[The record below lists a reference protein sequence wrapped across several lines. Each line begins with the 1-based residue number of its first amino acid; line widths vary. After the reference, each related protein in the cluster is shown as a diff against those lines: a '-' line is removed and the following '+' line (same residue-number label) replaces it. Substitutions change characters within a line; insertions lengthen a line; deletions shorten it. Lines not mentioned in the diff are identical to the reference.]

1 MRLRCEAVAPGEL
14 TLLLFPMSAPVSKPS
29 VSRNPL
35 LETLSATFPVFRAG
49 QPLSIGIHKGIKL
62 RMPDVNDGALRTTL
76 KAYTA
81 STKYLKAI
89 AHGKQRFD
97 LDGNPAGDVT
107 AEQRQQAQDTLKERF
122 RKAAERKK
130 AEEEARQREE
140 KLLQLVDKFKRQ

>member
-1 MRLRCEAVAPGEL
+1 MPA
-14 TLLLFPMSAPVSKPS
+14 SASKTS
-29 VSRNPL
+29 AARNPL

-49 QPLSIGIHKGIKL
+49 LPLAIGIHKVIKARL
-62 RMPDVNDGALRTTL
+62 PEVRDGAMWATL

-89 AHGKQRFD
+89 ANGKQRFD
-97 LDGNPAGDVT
+97 LDGNPAGEIS
-107 AEQRQQAQDTLKERF
+107 AEQRQQALDTLKERF

-130 AEEEARQREE
+130 TEQEAREREE